1 MKNEKDCQN
10 INYFFLFSQIFF
22 FKWFVKHCPK
32 VSVTIFLNLFIYIYI
47 YLCKYYSDY
56 TTYQLMQC
64 KMFHHLY
71 PFKVI
76 ELNTTPVKKKN

>member
-1 MKNEKDCQN
+1 MKKVIKILITFFSFQRFF
-10 INYFFLFSQIFF
+10 FFLNGLLNIVLKYLLPFS
-22 FKWFVKHCPK
+22 
-32 VSVTIFLNLFIYIYI
+32 LIYIYI
-47 YLCKYYSDY
+47 YIYICKYYSDY